1 MDDRDENGEG
11 REELPY
17 ECDLCDDRFATREEL
32 RDHVWEVH
40 EMDGDITT

>member
-1 MDDRDENGEG
+1 MDEHEAEG
-11 REELPY
+11 STRPY
-17 ECDLCDDRFATREEL
+17 ECDLCDDRFETNDEL